1 MTSLKTLVRMLAR
14 LPSWLLPLGLLVI
27 AVHANA
33 GWTLVQADAPV
44 TVIHDAS
51 LYRTDS
57 GQRFAVNDMVETPV
71 AGGVQIQ
78 DDAGN
83 SIVLGP
89 DTRAMLMRDA
99 QIALLRGWVKVLHGC
114 STPNCTAVVVET
126 AGTRIEL
133 GERTAVVIAAA
144 PPDYRATDAVFC
156 ESGTVSMLAIGNPR
170 GNPRGNPAP
179 VRLDAQQFAARTAAN
194 PTPSAVPRP
203 DPAFI
208 TAMPVNFRDTVRPL
222 PIPQAAHDASA
233 HGMQPVSYD
242 DVSDWL
248 NSGLAARTQAA
259 TSFAMRFQARLSDP
273 AFRREIRQHVRALP
287 DWRPLIYP
295 ASRGSTSAA
304 PSTYHLTTNRP

>member
-1 MTSLKTLVRMLAR
+1 MTFSKTLVPMLAR
-14 LPSWLLPLGLLVI
+14 LPSWLLPLGLLLI

-51 LYRTDS
+51 LYRTN
-57 GQRFAVNDMVETPV
+57 GAQRFAVNDIVETPA

-78 DDAGN
+78 DDVGN
-83 SIVLGP
+83 SIVLSH

-99 QIALLRGWVKVLHGC
+99 HIAVLRGWVKVLHAC
-114 STPNCTAVVVET
+114 STPNCTAAVIET

-144 PPDYRATDAVFC
+144 PPDYREADALFC
-156 ESGTVSMLAIGNPR
+156 ESGTVSMLAIDNPR
-170 GNPRGNPAP
+170 GKPVL
-179 VRLDAQQFAARTAAN
+179 VRLDAQQFAARTPAN
-194 PTPSAVPRP
+194 PTPTAVPRP

-208 TAMPVNFRDTVRPL
+208 AAMPVNFRDAVRPL
-222 PIPQAAHDASA
+222 PIPQAVNDAQA

-248 NSGLAARTQAA
+248 NSGLAARTQAT
-259 TSFAMRFQARLSDP
+259 TSFATRFQPRLSDP
-273 AFRREIRQHVRALP
+273 AFRHAIRQDARALP

-295 ASRGSTSAA
+295 ASRGSAFAA